1 MESYHDYMGSSKK
14 WILCEDHIY
23 HNRIVLHIFYIPKDY
38 LESKN
43 ELSTSHSPK
52 RRLRS
57 TNSQTPSSIQ
67 KARAL
72 FTEVSGLL
80 YAYSIILVLHP
91 DLLIV
96 SSLDHLGFVMPLG
109 RNFFIPKFITIMG
122 IVAFF

>member
-1 MESYHDYMGSSKK
+1 MGSYHDYMGSSKK
-14 WILCEDHIY
+14 RILCKDHIY
-23 HNRIVLHIFYIPKDY
+23 HARIVLHISYY

-52 RRLRS
+52 KRLRS

-67 KARAL
+67 KARSL
-72 FTEVSGLL
+72 FAEVSGLL

-96 SSLDHLGFVMPLG
+96 SSLDHLGFVMSLG
-109 RNFFIPKFITIMG
+109 WCIFIIHTIA
-122 IVAFF
+122 IVIVIAIH